1 MRSSK
6 AFFSS
11 LHLCVTLVALSSAP
25 AGGNVMGYCW
35 TGRISRVASAN
46 AQLFHFS
53 TTRGVGL
60 ALHPLAHGKPVLY
73 CVYLPVCLIDCLLVC
88 FSISSACQLWLV
100 CTLVC
105 FHVCQCSCY
114 SVRGVQCTCTD
125 AVYARMLMCV
135 CVLVRCVY
143 MCVFVCVCLCVRACV
158 YISCPCA
165 CLLLV
170 CLFANLLVCSFAS
183 LNDCLH
189 ACSSACVHAS
199 KSFWVHLCMSAYLSP
214 ISMPLCLFVVFVFCT
229 FAACTLVCTWVVCYV
244 RHVYKLIIVYVY
256 LLLSTFACIVSMFLY
271 AICLSTLAMH

>member
-25 AGGNVMGYCW
+25 AGGDVMGYCW

-105 FHVCQCSCY
+105 FHVCQCSCCG
-114 SVRGVQCTCTD
+114 VRGVQCTCTD
-125 AVYARMLMCV
+125 AVHAWMLMYV
-135 CVLVRCVY
+135 CVLVRCLY
-143 MCVFVCVCLCVRACV
+143 VCVCVCVCVCVRACISRACV
-158 YISCPCA
+158 LVFMNTLKKLCVSACLHLIVCLSSYIWCVCLIAYIANCFPLCLCIYPIFCLLVCQSA
-165 CLLLV
+165 CLLFCQLEW
-170 CLFANLLVCSFAS
+170 L
-183 LNDCLH
+183 
-189 ACSSACVHAS
+189 SACLL
-199 KSFWVHLCMSAYLSP
+199 FCLCT
-214 ISMPLCLFVVFVFCT
+214 CL
-229 FAACTLVCTWVVCYV
+229 
-244 RHVYKLIIVYVY
+244 
-256 LLLSTFACIVSMFLY
+256 
-271 AICLSTLAMH
+271 